1 MSVVDISGTEVTS
14 LIARSAEVGNIQSRN
29 DIWAQGNIMAGT
41 GLNVGV
47 GGIMSNGALSV
58 FASSTVGT
66 SSILSIGSVQTANI
80 FHAFTN
86 GRIGL
91 GTSTPQSRL
100 TIQGSGNENPF
111 SIVTST
117 AGATSMLTV
126 LTNGNVGINSSTPI
140 DTLGVQGG
148 LQVVG
153 GVTTTNLN
161 VTGITNLGNTTITS
175 VTTTNLSVSGSTNL
189 ILTGTAGQFPYYA
202 ANGFSLTNTST
213 LFILPT
219 RLIGIGTTTPQAKLT
234 IQGDGTANPFSIVT
248 STAGAESMFTIL
260 TDGRVGINSSTPLA
274 TLGVQG
280 TAGMDILNIS
290 SGTKSIFNIKNTG
303 AINLGADLSARTIVI
318 GNTTGAT

>member
-29 DIWAQGNIMAGT
+29 DIFAQGNIMAGT
-41 GLNVGV
+41 GLNVGA

-66 SSILSIGSVQTANI
+66 SSIFSVVSAQTANI

-153 GVTTTNLN
+153 G
-161 VTGITNLGNTTITS
+161 ITS
-175 VTTTNLSVSGSTNL
+175 TNFYVSDAFNFSSATGTNLSVVRINPASDDG
-189 ILTGTAGQFPYYA
+189 A
-202 ANGFSLTNTST
+202 
-213 LFILPT
+213 
-219 RLIGIGTTTPQAKLT
+219 LT
-234 IQGDGTANPFSIVT
+234 I
-248 STAGAESMFTIL
+248 GA
-260 TDGRVGINSSTPLA
+260 P
-274 TLGVQG
+274 QG
-280 TAGMDILNIS
+280 T
-290 SGTKSIFNIKNTG
+290 
-303 AINLGADLSARTIVI
+303 
-318 GNTTGAT
+318 